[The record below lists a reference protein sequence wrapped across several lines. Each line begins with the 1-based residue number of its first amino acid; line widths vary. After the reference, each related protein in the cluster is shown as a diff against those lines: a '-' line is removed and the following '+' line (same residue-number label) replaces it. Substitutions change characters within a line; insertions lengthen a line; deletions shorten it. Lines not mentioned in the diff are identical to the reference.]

1 MLITKIRW
9 PVPKSWVWVRI
20 GEVTETAIGATPA
33 RCRPEYY
40 GGNIPWLKSS
50 ELRDHIVYR
59 SQETITKAGLVA
71 SRIEIFPKHTILIA
85 RCGTVAGRLGMLAL
99 PAATNQAVCGV
110 FPSKRLLPRYL
121 FRYLEFQ
128 RPQMV
133 NLGRGVSQT
142 HISLSVIRN
151 TSIPLPPIEEQRY
164 IAREIDSQ
172 MAKLQ
177 ARVSG
182 LKQVQKELA
191 GYRSQMLAHIYER
204 KRTLIET
211 EHASAGRN
219 RRRPEAAAEL
229 LIGLLVEKHPRQK
242 RRATSDVGDVN
253 KLSVPKIPEGWVWA
267 TADQL
272 CAQITPGWH
281 MRLSYQSRGQYL
293 LKAKNVRNGFIDL
306 TAAGLISDEDFE
318 RCPTRC
324 RPTKNDILIVRRGLG
339 TGRAAI
345 VQSDLPAAISND
357 ILLVRPVVDTQFFL
371 NWLQSPFG
379 QDWIARVA
387 GIGVRASLSS
397 SGLKRMP
404 VPLPSS
410 DEQRRTVAE
419 LSEGLSATSK
429 FDMLVD
435 RILKCGESLRHE
447 ILKWGFE
454 GKLLTS
460 GRP

>member
-1 MLITKIRW
+1 
-9 PVPKSWVWVRI
+9 
-20 GEVTETAIGATPA
+20 
-33 RCRPEYY
+33 
-40 GGNIPWLKSS
+40 
-50 ELRDHIVYR
+50 
-59 SQETITKAGLVA
+59 
-71 SRIEIFPKHTILIA
+71 
-85 RCGTVAGRLGMLAL
+85 
-99 PAATNQAVCGV
+99 
-110 FPSKRLLPRYL
+110 
-121 FRYLEFQ
+121 
-128 RPQMV
+128 
-133 NLGRGVSQT
+133 
-142 HISLSVIRN
+142 
-151 TSIPLPPIEEQRY
+151 
-164 IAREIDSQ
+164 
-172 MAKLQ
+172 
-177 ARVSG
+177 
-182 LKQVQKELA
+182 
-191 GYRSQMLAHIYER
+191 
-204 KRTLIET
+204 
-211 EHASAGRN
+211 
-219 RRRPEAAAEL
+219 
-229 LIGLLVEKHPRQK
+229 
-242 RRATSDVGDVN
+242 
-253 KLSVPKIPEGWVWA
+253 
-267 TADQL
+267 
-272 CAQITPGWH
+272 